1 MEKLLY
7 GLLVAVVGMVIVFV
21 CLIMLIL
28 LFKLMSAIVR
38 GIEKPK
44 TVKKPKTEE
53 TEIQEN
59 RVQETVQ
66 EAVMQ
71 DDEEEVAAAIAA
83 VMMMLAENNENI
95 QGLRVRSVRRIGVN
109 TPAWGRVS
117 RNDFVSGL

>member
-83 VMMMLAENNENI
+83 VI
-95 QGLRVRSVRRIGVN
+95 
-109 TPAWGRVS
+109 
-117 RNDFVSGL
+117 